1 MHDGPQ
7 DNQKLYQQIAGKIA
21 AAIAEGRYRSGDKL
35 PSERELA
42 DELGVSRPTIRDALL
57 TLEFQGLVEARQ
69 GAGVHVSTAA
79 SAAEEGADT
88 QVSAL
93 EFAEA
98 RRLFE
103 GEACALSAAIVT
115 DEQLARLDRLV
126 EEMADGV
133 AIEEI
138 ERLEQEF
145 SLTLAR
151 ATSNAAIV
159 AGMEDLW
166 TLRRQ
171 SPPCA
176 ATLRRAR
183 VVGTPDFTGQH
194 RQIVAALRTRD
205 PQAARRAIHGHVGQ
219 IMDVL
224 LMLAES
230 DALEQIRQKMAEQRR
245 ALARRTEI

>member
-7 DNQKLYQQIAGKIA
+7 DNQKLYQQIARKLA
-21 AAIAEGRYRSGDKL
+21 AAIAEGHYRSGDKL

-57 TLEFQGLVEARQ
+57 VLEFQGLVEARQ
-69 GAGVHVSTAA
+69 GTGVHVSTPA
-79 SAAEEGADT
+79 SAPEEAADPP
-88 QVSAL
+88 VSAL

-115 DEQLARLDRLV
+115 DEQLAGLERLV
-126 EEMADGV
+126 EEMAGGV

-145 SLTLAR
+145 SLTVAR

-166 TLRRQ
+166 TLCQQ
-171 SPPCA
+171 SPSCA

-183 VVGTPDFTGQH
+183 AVGTPDFIGPH

-205 PQAARRAIHGHVGQ
+205 PQAARRAIHDHVGQ
-219 IMDVL
+219 IIDVL
-224 LMLAES
+224 LLLAES
-230 DALEQIRQKMAEQRR
+230 DALEQTRQKMAEQRR
-245 ALARRTEI
+245 ALARRAAI